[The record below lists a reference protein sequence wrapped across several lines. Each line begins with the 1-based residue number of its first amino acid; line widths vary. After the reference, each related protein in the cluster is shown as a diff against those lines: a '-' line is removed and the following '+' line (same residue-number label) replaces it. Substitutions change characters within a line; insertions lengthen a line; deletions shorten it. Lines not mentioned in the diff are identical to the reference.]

1 MQWNTMLSFPMK
13 CTKRVSSS
21 RITSYNVCY
30 TKLLRIQARTGST
43 RLHNKILLPF
53 DGEKCI
59 LDILIGNIK
68 AVFPEMCIVLA
79 TTVRKQDDV
88 LEETACKLGIH
99 CFRGD
104 EDNVL
109 DRFIKA
115 GEAFG
120 LDRMVRVCSDNP
132 FLQPD
137 VITSYS
143 IHYTKLYE

>member
-1 MQWNTMLSFPMK
+1 MK
-13 CTKRVSSS
+13 DGIV
-21 RITSYNVCY
+21 
-30 TKLLRIQARTGST
+30 IQARTGST

-53 DGEKCI
+53 DGERCI

-68 AVFPEMCIVLA
+68 AAFPEMCIVLA

-88 LEETACKLGIH
+88 LEETARKLGIH

-137 VITSYS
+137 SFKTLLNA
-143 IHYTKLYE
+143 HDE